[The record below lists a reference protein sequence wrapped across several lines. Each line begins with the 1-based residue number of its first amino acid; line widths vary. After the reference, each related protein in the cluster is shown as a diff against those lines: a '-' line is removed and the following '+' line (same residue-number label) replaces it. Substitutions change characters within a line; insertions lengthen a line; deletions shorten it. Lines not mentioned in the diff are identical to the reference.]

1 MKTLVTPLKNSQGFA
16 LITAIMMLFAATVM
30 GIMVTNSSHMEILLS
45 GAQQRYEQ
53 SFAIAEGASNTEAII
68 LSKDQTVNDRRY
80 VVEDPNMRGRIVSPM
95 VYSDDNFDPQ
105 STINED
111 PGLPT
116 GTIDTEAREDLQQ
129 DPKKWPSNS
138 LIAGENSLAYRYFAV
153 YNNWDT
159 VRKGY
164 DSSNQGEMAEF
175 SFQMD
180 VANWNTTTQSFNAHI
195 TTGNSRI
202 GPRPSYEL

>member
-1 MKTLVTPLKNSQGFA
+1 MKMPRTPLKNNQGFA

-30 GIMVTNSSHMEILLS
+30 GIMVTNSSDIEILLS

-53 SFAIAEGASNTEAII
+53 SFAITEGASNTEAII
-68 LSKDQTVNDRRY
+68 LTRDQTVNGRRY
-80 VVEDPNMRGRIVSPM
+80 TVEDPNSRGKIVSPM
-95 VYSDDNFDPQ
+95 VFTEDNFDPHN
-105 STINED
+105 SINDD
-111 PGLPT
+111 PALPT
-116 GTIDTEAREDLQQ
+116 GTIDTATLELLQQ
-129 DPKKWPSNS
+129 DPTKWPANS
-138 LIAGENSLAYRYFAV
+138 LISGDNSLAYRYFAV
-153 YNNWDT
+153 YEAWDT

-175 SFQMD
+175 NFQMD
-180 VANWNTTTQSFNAHI
+180 VSNWNTNTQSFNAHF